1 MQKVRHHKRAALLF
15 LGIAL
20 MFLAGCGNTLFY
32 GEKTAFSMAIH
43 LNDNPQTPV
52 EVNMGLKRHVGEIAP
67 PVATEKQAGKDV
79 PVGEAVSSLSGFRL
93 RYEEN
98 PNNILLGDLY
108 IRTQFASGIAATIL
122 AEKPAQAIEVV
133 RADFERSPDFVAEHV
148 QKRVDRIRGAIEGL
162 GTEPTYALLCDP
174 AITHNETAE
183 ISSARATVC
192 QQRDN
197 ATAAKNLL
205 LMQAFLDE
213 RTEQRLTAWETALGL
228 RDEQ

>member
-1 MQKVRHHKRAALLF
+1 MQTIPLPRLAALLF
-15 LGIAL
+15 LAAL
-20 MFLAGCGNTLFY
+20 SAGCGNTLFY

-67 PVATEKQAGKDV
+67 PVATEEQAGNDV

-133 RADFERSPDFVAEHV
+133 RADFERSPDFVELHV

-162 GTEPTYALLCDP
+162 GTEPTFTLLCDP
-174 AITHNETAE
+174 AITHNEKAE
-183 ISSARATVC
+183 ITAARETVC

-197 ATAAKNLL
+197 PKAAKNLL

-213 RTEQRLTAWETALGL
+213 RTEQRLTAWEMALGL
-228 RDEQ
+228 AQEQ

>member
-1 MQKVRHHKRAALLF
+1 MQTIGPLRCGPALLLGSAALLV
-15 LGIAL
+15 
-20 MFLAGCGNTLFY
+20 AGCGNTLFY

-43 LNDNPQTPV
+43 LNDNPQTPI
-52 EVNMGLKRHVGEIAP
+52 EVNMGLKRQVGEIAP
-67 PVATEKQAGKDV
+67 PVATEEEAGKDV
-79 PVGEAVSSLSGFRL
+79 PVGESVSSLSGFRL

-98 PNNILLGDLY
+98 PSNILLGDLY

-122 AEKPAQAIEVV
+122 AEKPAQAIQVI

-162 GTEPTYALLCDP
+162 GTEPTFTLLCDP

-183 ISSARATVC
+183 ITAARATVC
-192 QQRDN
+192 QQRDDP
-197 ATAAKNLL
+197 TAAKNLL
-205 LMQAFLDE
+205 LMQAFLDD
-213 RTEQRLTAWETALGL
+213 RTEQRLSAWETALGL

>member
-1 MQKVRHHKRAALLF
+1 MRTIHHRQFTTILL
-15 LGIAL
+15 LANVTL
-20 MFLAGCGNTLFY
+20 LLAGCGNTLFY

-67 PVATEKQAGKDV
+67 PVATEEQAGNDV
-79 PVGEAVSSLSGFRL
+79 AVGEAVSSLSGFRL

-98 PNNILLGDLY
+98 PGNILLGDLY

-122 AEKPAQAIEVV
+122 AERPAQAIEVV

-162 GTEPTYALLCDP
+162 GTEPTFNLLCDP

-183 ISSARATVC
+183 ITAARATVC
-192 QQRDN
+192 EQRDN
-197 ATAAKNLL
+197 PTAAKNLL

-213 RTEQRLTAWETALGL
+213 RSEQRLTAWETALGL
-228 RDEQ
+228 TQEQ

>member
-1 MQKVRHHKRAALLF
+1 MQMFRHRQVATILLLGTAALLS
-15 LGIAL
+15 
-20 MFLAGCGNTLFY
+20 AGCNNTLFY

-67 PVATEKQAGKDV
+67 PVATEKVEGKDV
-79 PVGEAVSSLSGFRL
+79 PVGESVSSLSGFRL

-98 PNNILLGDLY
+98 PKNILLGDLY

-122 AEKPAQAIEVV
+122 AEKPAQAIEVI

-148 QKRVDRIRGAIEGL
+148 QKRVDRIRGAIESL
-162 GTEPTYALLCDP
+162 KTEPTYQLLCDP

-183 ISSARATVC
+183 MTAARETVC

-197 ATAAKNLL
+197 PEAAKNLL
-205 LMQAFLDE
+205 LMQAFLDD

-228 RDEQ
+228 TEE

>member
-1 MQKVRHHKRAALLF
+1 MQTIHHRQFAAISLLATVT
-15 LGIAL
+15 LL
-20 MFLAGCGNTLFY
+20 LAGCGNTLFY

-52 EVNMGLKRHVGEIAP
+52 EVNIGLKRHVGEIAP
-67 PVATEKQAGKDV
+67 PVATEAQAGNDV

-133 RADFERSPDFVAEHV
+133 RADFERSPDFLFEHV

-162 GTEPTYALLCDP
+162 GTEPTFNLLCDP

-183 ISSARATVC
+183 IAAARATVC
-192 QQRDN
+192 EQRDN
-197 ATAAKNLL
+197 PEAAKNLL
-205 LMQAFLDE
+205 LMQAFLDD

-228 RDEQ
+228 TQ

>member
-1 MQKVRHHKRAALLF
+1 MQTSHHRQFAAISLLGTVALL
-15 LGIAL
+15 
-20 MFLAGCGNTLFY
+20 LAGCGNTLFY

-67 PVATEKQAGKDV
+67 PVASEEQAGNDLA
-79 PVGEAVSSLSGFRL
+79 VGEAVSSLSGFRL

-98 PNNILLGDLY
+98 QDNILLGDLY

-133 RADFERSPDFVAEHV
+133 RADFERSPDFVALHV
-148 QKRVDRIRGAIEGL
+148 QTRVDRIRGAIEGL
-162 GTEPTYALLCDP
+162 GTEPTFNLLCDP
-174 AITHNETAE
+174 AITHSETAE
-183 ISSARATVC
+183 ITAARETVC

-197 ATAAKNLL
+197 PTAAKNLL

-228 RDEQ
+228 TQQQ